1 VKALVLLAVA
11 AATAVVLWVSAAG
24 AAQNS
29 SGGPLAKGVAVTKG
43 HIPLSK
49 TSGTLPRSMKGVPSE
64 GSYAFLLKLKT
75 EPTGMAYNAFRYAG
89 KAAASTAAKNQLA
102 TVHTAQRNVVAAL
115 PSGSHVL
122 YETHAALA
130 GVAVYTKVANLAALQ
145 RISQVEKIY
154 PIAPKTPSNSY
165 AVHLQKAPQVWQTYG
180 DTGQNST
187 VAIIDTGI
195 DYTHADFGGPGTAG
209 DYNAVDPT
217 IDPTP
222 GSFDPAKFV
231 GGNVGHDFAGDAY
244 DANPQDPGFDP
255 TPAPDSNPLDCNSHG
270 THVAG
275 IIAGY
280 GENTDGSTYTDGYNA
295 LGGLDSGTYQS
306 LFKIGPGM
314 APDAKIISYKVFGC
328 EGSTDLVGE
337 ALDAA
342 ADPNNDGSTADHV
355 DVVNMSLGSDY
366 GSPQDGDSVLSNAD
380 SALGISVVVAA
391 GNGGDL
397 YDVGGSPGDATR
409 VIGVAASVDAY
420 NQIDTLH
427 ATVNGTDHDYG
438 AQRSVAYDWANQP
451 AGDLS
456 GNVVEIGDHSQPP
469 SGTNN
474 TDGCDAISQDLTGKV
489 VFLTWTDD
497 STVRR
502 CGSATRSGNAEN
514 AGAIGVILGEDQETF
529 SAGITGSADIP
540 VVQVVK
546 SASDEIETALN
557 ASQPVSVSGTDANN
571 FEQLVPGDDDKVAS
585 FSSRG
590 IRNAGDVKPDV
601 SAVGQSVFSAGMGTG
616 DDGLS
621 DSGTSMATPM
631 VAGLSALVRSEN
643 SSWNPEQVK
652 ADIMNTAD
660 QDLFTGSNHTGDN
673 YAPNRVGAG
682 RIDAKAALDNQV
694 LAYVTDD
701 PGAVSAS
708 FGTIE
713 ATGPMTLHKTIKLD
727 NQGGSD
733 ETYDTSYDALT
744 SVPGADYSVSP
755 SQVTVAAGQTATVTL
770 TLTIDPTQLTKT
782 ADPTTDPFQDGLPR
796 EFVADAS
803 GRVLFTPE
811 DSSPTLRVPVYS
823 APRPASVMT
832 QPSSLD
838 MPSGSIQS
846 ASLPL
851 TGTGIDQGGGPE
863 NITSI
868 VAGFELQAKS
878 PALPDCSIS
887 LTSGCIHASD
897 EKAADL
903 KYVGTTSD
911 APELTQ
917 LGDDPA
923 DELAS
928 DGEEYFAITTQGP
941 WHTAASQNEYD
952 IYIDTN
958 GDGSPDL
965 VTFNTRIAG
974 TDVLIDETIDL
985 NTDQIVDEEPL
996 NDRFANTDTA
1006 LFDSDTLVMPVWL
1019 QPMADEGL
1027 SVGASRITYGIV
1039 TFGQFSS
1046 DPVDSVGF
1054 DHGGNL
1060 DGSLSTDVL
1069 NPGVAVFGDV
1079 NNAGGNGY
1087 ILYQDQP
1094 NTSLTVQ
1101 RDAASYAADHGMGA
1115 MIVHFH
1121 NTVGNKAQIVD
1132 LDHHSLTVQKSGAG
1146 TGTVTSSPSG
1156 INCGSTCTASF
1167 SSGAQVT
1174 LTATPSSDST
1184 FSGWSGGGCSGTGTC
1199 QVTLNAD
1206 ATVTATFIP
1215 KVTLTVSTSGSGSGS
1230 VTSSPAGID
1239 CGATCSAAFAN
1250 GTSVTLTASADSGSK
1265 FSGWS
1270 GGGCSGTGTCQVT
1283 LTAATSVTASFA
1295 KNTKKKDTTKPKVTS
1310 VKVKVN
1316 HGAKSA
1322 KVTFHGT
1329 DPGNG
1334 SKGLHFK
1341 CKLDK
1346 GSFKS
1351 CRSPKTYK
1359 HLKRGKHT
1367 VQVKAIDKAGNV
1379 SKTVK
1384 KKFTV

>member
-1 VKALVLLAVA
+1 MKALVLLAVA

-49 TSGTLPRSMKGVPSE
+49 TSGTMPRSLKGVPSR
-64 GSYAFLLKLKT
+64 GNYAFLLKLKT

-89 KAAASTAAKNQLA
+89 KSAASTAAKSQLA
-102 TVHTAQRNVVAAL
+102 AVRTAQSSVVSAL

-130 GVAVYTKVANLAALQ
+130 GVAVYTKVANLTALQ
-145 RISQVEKIY
+145 RISGVEKIY

-180 DTGQNST
+180 DTGENST

-195 DYTHADFGGPGTAG
+195 DYTHADFGGPGTTGAY
-209 DYNAVDPT
+209 DTALADDTADPT
-217 IDPTP
+217 YPDPSKVI
-222 GSFDPAKFV
+222 G
-231 GGNVGHDFAGDAY
+231 GHDFAGDDY
-244 DANPQDPGFDP
+244 DADPQDPGFDP
-255 TPAPDSNPLDCNSHG
+255 TPAPDNNPLDCNSHG

-280 GENTDGSTYTDGYNA
+280 GENPNGSTYTGDYTS
-295 LGGLDSGTYQS
+295 LGGLDSADYQA

-328 EGSTDLVGE
+328 EGSTDVVGE
-337 ALDAA
+337 ALDRA
-342 ADPNNDGSTADHV
+342 ADPNNDGDTSDHV
-355 DVVNMSLGSDY
+355 DVVNMSLGSDF

-397 YDVGGSPGDATR
+397 YDIGGSPGDATR

-438 AQRSVAYDWANQP
+438 AQRSVAYDWANDP
-451 AGDLS
+451 DIS

-469 SGTNN
+469 SDTNN
-474 TDGCDAISQDLTGKV
+474 TDGCDPISQDLTGEV
-489 VFLTWTDD
+489 VFLEWTDD

-502 CGSATRSGNAEN
+502 CGSAARSQNAED
-514 AGAIGVILGEDQETF
+514 AGAIGAVLGEDQETF

-546 SASDEIETALN
+546 SASDAIETALD
-557 ASQPVSVSGTDANN
+557 ASQTVSVSGTDPNN

-755 SQVTVAAGQTATVTL
+755 SQVTVDAGQTATVTL

-782 ADPTTDPFQDGLPR
+782 ADPTTDPLQDGLPR

-851 TGTGIDQGGGPE
+851 TGTGVDQGSGPE
-863 NITSI
+863 TIESI

-878 PALPDCSIS
+878 GALPDCSNSI
-887 LTSGCIHASD
+887 TSGCIHASD

-923 DELAS
+923 DELGN

-965 VTFNTRIAG
+965 VTFNTRLDG
-974 TDVLIDETIDL
+974 TDILIDETIDL
-985 NTDQIVDEEPL
+985 NSGQIVDEEPL
-996 NDRFANTDTA
+996 NDRFADTDTA
-1006 LFDSDTLVMPVWL
+1006 LYDSDTLVMPVWL
-1019 QPMADEGL
+1019 KPMADEGV
-1027 SVGASRITYGIV
+1027 SVGNSRITYGIV

-1046 DPVDSVGF
+1046 DPVDSVGLENA
-1054 DHGGNL
+1054 DNP

-1069 NPGVAVFGDV
+1069 NPGVSVFGDV
-1079 NNAGGNGY
+1079 NSSGGNGF
-1087 ILYQDQP
+1087 ILYQDEP

-1132 LDHHSLTVQKSGAG
+1132 VGHTLTVAKSG
-1146 TGTVTSSPSG
+1146 TGTGSVTSSPAG
-1156 INCGSTCTASF
+1156 VNCGATCVGSFATGAS
-1167 SSGAQVT
+1167 VT
-1174 LTATPSSDST
+1174 LTATAAAGST
-1184 FSGWSGGGCSGTGTC
+1184 FTGWSGGGCSGTGTC
-1199 QVTLNAD
+1199 HVTLSAD
-1206 ATVTATFIP
+1206 LAVTATFSE
-1215 KVTLTVSTSGSGSGS
+1215 KVTLSVSTAGKGSGTI
-1230 VTSSPAGID
+1230 TSSPAGIS
-1239 CGATCSAAFAN
+1239 CGSTCSASFAS
-1250 GTSVTLTASADSGSK
+1250 GTAVTLTAHAGSGSK
-1265 FSGWS
+1265 FGGWS
-1270 GGGCSGTGTCQVT
+1270 GGGCSGSGTCQVT
-1283 LTAATSVTASFA
+1283 LNAATSVTASF
-1295 KNTKKKDTTKPKVTS
+1295 TKKKDTTKPKMKS

-1334 SKGLHFK
+1334 SKGLRFK
-1341 CKLDK
+1341 CKLDGK
-1346 GSFKS
+1346 SFKS
-1351 CRSPKTYK
+1351 CHSPKLYK
-1359 HLKRGKHT
+1359 HLSHGKHT
-1367 VQVKAIDKAGNV
+1367 VRVKAIDKAGNV

>member
-1 VKALVLLAVA
+1 
-11 AATAVVLWVSAAG
+11 
-24 AAQNS
+24 
-29 SGGPLAKGVAVTKG
+29 VTKG

-49 TSGTLPRSMKGVPSE
+49 TSGTLPRSMKGVPSK

-102 TVHTAQRNVVAAL
+102 TVRAAQSNVVSAL

-180 DTGQNST
+180 DTGANST

-195 DYTHADFGGPGTAG
+195 DYTHADFGGPGTKAAYQTALAN
-209 DYNAVDPT
+209 DTADPT
-217 IDPTP
+217 YPDPSKID
-222 GSFDPAKFV
+222 S
-231 GGNVGHDFAGDAY
+231 GHDFAGDDY

-255 TPAPDSNPLDCNSHG
+255 TPVPDNNPLDCNSHG

-275 IIAGY
+275 IIAGF
-280 GENTDGSTYTDGYNA
+280 GENTDGSTYTDGYSA
-295 LGGLDSGTYQS
+295 LGGLSSGDYQA

-328 EGSTDLVGE
+328 QGSTDVVGE
-337 ALDAA
+337 ALDRA

-355 DVVNMSLGSDY
+355 DVVNMSLGSDF

-397 YDVGGSPGDATR
+397 YDIGGSPGDATR

-427 ATVNGTDHDYG
+427 ATVNGTPHDYG
-438 AQRSVAYDWANQP
+438 AQRSVAYDWANDP
-451 AGDLS
+451 DIS
-456 GNVVEIGDHSQPP
+456 GNVVEITD
-469 SGTNN
+469 TNN
-474 TDGCDAISQDLTGKV
+474 TDGCDPISQDLTGKV

-502 CGSATRSGNAEN
+502 CGSAARSQNAED
-514 AGAIGVILGEDQETF
+514 AGAIGAILGEDQETF

-546 SASDEIETALN
+546 SASDEIQTALD

-616 DDGLS
+616 NDGLS

-643 SSWNPEQVK
+643 STWNPEQVK

-660 QDLFTGSNHTGDN
+660 EDLFTGSNHSGDT

-713 ATGPMTLHKTIKLD
+713 ATAPMTLHKTIKLD

-755 SQVTVAAGQTATVTL
+755 SQVTVDAGQTATVTL

-782 ADPTTDPFQDGLPR
+782 SDPTTDPLQDGLPR

-803 GRVLFTPE
+803 GRVLFTSE
-811 DSSPTLRVPVYS
+811 GSGPTLRVPVYS

-851 TGTGIDQGGGPE
+851 TGTGVDQGGGPE

-878 PALPDCSIS
+878 PALPDCSNSI
-887 LTSGCIHASD
+887 TSGCIHASD

-923 DELAS
+923 DELAG

-952 IYIDTN
+952 IYVDTN

-965 VTFNTRIAG
+965 VTFNTRITG

-985 NTDQIVDEEPL
+985 QSGDVVDEEPL
-996 NDRFANTDTA
+996 NDRFADTDTA
-1006 LFDSDTLVMPVWL
+1006 LFDSDTLVMPVSL
-1019 QPMADEGL
+1019 GAMADDGL
-1027 SVGASRITYGIV
+1027 TVGDSRITYGVV

-1054 DHGGNL
+1054 DNGGNL

-1069 NPGVAVFGDV
+1069 NPGVAVFGDIDT
-1079 NNAGGNGY
+1079 AGGDGFV
-1087 ILYQDQP
+1087 LYQDQP
-1094 NTSLTVQ
+1094 DTSLTVQ
-1101 RDAASYAADHGMGA
+1101 RDAASYAADNGMGA

-1132 LDHHSLTVQKSGAG
+1132 LDHHKLTVQKSGAG

-1156 INCGSTCTASF
+1156 INCGATCSASY
-1167 SSGAQVT
+1167 SSGTQVT
-1174 LTATPSSDST
+1174 LTATPASSST

-1199 QVTLNAD
+1199 VVTLNA
-1206 ATVTATFIP
+1206 ATTVTATFVP

-1270 GGGCSGTGTCQVT
+1270 GGGCAGTGTCQVT

-1295 KNTKKKDTTKPKVTS
+1295 KKKDTTKPKMTS
-1310 VKVKVN
+1310 IKVKVN

-1341 CKLDK
+1341 CKLDSK
-1346 GSFKS
+1346 SFKS
-1351 CRSPKTYK
+1351 CSSPKTYK
-1359 HLKRGKHT
+1359 NLKSGKHT
-1367 VQVKAIDKAGNV
+1367 VQVKATDKAGNV

>member
-1 VKALVLLAVA
+1 MKALVLLAVA

-29 SGGPLAKGVAVTKG
+29 SGGPLAKGVAVMTG

-49 TSGTLPRSMKGVPSE
+49 TSGTMPRSLKGVPSK
-64 GSYAFLLKLKT
+64 GNYAFLLKLKA

-89 KAAASTAAKNQLA
+89 KSAASTAAKNQLA
-102 TVHTAQRNVVAAL
+102 AVRTAQSNVVAAL

-145 RISQVEKIY
+145 RISGVEKIY

-165 AVHLQKAPQVWQTYG
+165 AVRLQKAPQVWQTYG
-180 DTGQNST
+180 DTGENST

-195 DYTHADFGGPGTAG
+195 DYTHADFGGPGTVSA
-209 DYNAVDPT
+209 YNTALANDTADPT
-217 IDPTP
+217 YPDPSKVI
-222 GSFDPAKFV
+222 G
-231 GGNVGHDFAGDAY
+231 GHDFAGDDY
-244 DANPQDPGFDP
+244 DADPQDPGFDP
-255 TPAPDSNPLDCNSHG
+255 TPAPDNNPLDCNSHG

-280 GENTDGSTYTDGYNA
+280 GENPDGSKYTGDYTS
-295 LGGLDSGTYQS
+295 LGSLDSTDYQA

-314 APDAKIISYKVFGC
+314 APKAKIISYKVFGC
-328 EGSTDLVGE
+328 EGSTDVVGE
-337 ALDAA
+337 ALDRA
-342 ADPNNDGSTADHV
+342 ADPNNDGDTSDHV

-427 ATVNGTDHDYG
+427 ATVNGTPETYG
-438 AQRSVAYDWANQP
+438 AQRSVAYDWASDP
-451 AGDLS
+451 DIS
-456 GNVVEIGDHSQPP
+456 GSVVEL
-469 SGTNN
+469 TNASN
-474 TDGCDAISQDLTGKV
+474 KDGCDPISQNLTGKV
-489 VFLTWTDD
+489 VFLEWTDD

-502 CGSATRSGNAEN
+502 CGSAARSQNAEN
-514 AGAIGVILGEDQETF
+514 AGAIGVVLGEDEETF

-546 SASDEIETALN
+546 SASDAIEAALN
-557 ASQPVSVSGTDANN
+557 VPQPVSVSDTTANN
-571 FEQLVPGDDDKVAS
+571 FEQLVPSDDDKVAS

-590 IRNAGDVKPDV
+590 IRNAGDMKPDV

-660 QDLFTGSNHTGDN
+660 QDLFTGDNHTGTT

-682 RIDAKAALDNQV
+682 RIDAKAALDNKV

-713 ATGPMTLHKTIKLD
+713 ATGPLTLHKTIKLD
-727 NQGGSD
+727 NQGGTA
-733 ETYDTSYDALT
+733 ETYDTSYQPLT
-744 SVPGADYSVSP
+744 VVPGANYSVSP
-755 SQVTVAAGQTATVTL
+755 NQVTVAAGSSTTATL
-770 TLTIDPTQLTKT
+770 TLTIDRTQLTKT
-782 ADPTTDPFQDGLPR
+782 IDPTMDRDQGGLPR
-796 EFVADAS
+796 EYVADAS

-811 DSSPTLRVPVYS
+811 DSAPTLRVPVYS

-838 MPSGSIQS
+838 MPSGAIQS
-846 ASLPL
+846 ATLPL
-851 TGTGIDQGGGPE
+851 SGTGVDQGSGDE
-863 NITSI
+863 LIQSL

-878 PALPDCSIS
+878 GALPVCGGAI
-887 LTSGCIHASD
+887 TTGCIHASD

-903 KYVGTTSD
+903 KYVGTTSN
-911 APELTQ
+911 APELTSI
-917 LGDDPA
+917 GDNPFGCNG
-923 DELAS
+923 
-928 DGEEYFAITTQGP
+928 DGQCGLEYFAISTQGP

-952 IYIDTN
+952 IYIDSN
-958 GDGSPDL
+958 GDGNPDT
-965 VTFNTRIAG
+965 VTFNTRLTG
-974 TDVLIDETIDL
+974 TDTLVDETIDL
-985 NTDQIVDEEPL
+985 SNGHIIDEEL
-996 NDRFANTDTA
+996 IDDRFGDTDAA
-1006 LFDSDTLVMPVWL
+1006 LMDSDTLVMPVETDAL
-1019 QPMADEGL
+1019 PGIAPG
-1027 SVGASRITYGIV
+1027 SSRITYGIFS
-1039 TFGQFSS
+1039 FGQFSS

-1054 DHGGNL
+1054 DNNSDL
-1060 DGSLSTDVL
+1060 DGSLTTDVL
-1069 NPGVAVFGDV
+1069 NPGVAAFGSFD
-1079 NNAGGNGY
+1079 GTGSPL
-1087 ILYQDQP
+1087 LYEDMP
-1094 NTSLTVQ
+1094 GTSLTIR

-1146 TGTVTSSPSG
+1146 SGTVTSSPAG
-1156 INCGSTCTASF
+1156 ISCGSTCSASYA
-1167 SSGAQVT
+1167 SGTSVT
-1174 LTATPSSDST
+1174 LTATPASDST
-1184 FSGWSGGGCSGTGTC
+1184 FAGWSGGGCSGIGTC
-1199 QVTLNAD
+1199 QVTLNAS
-1206 ATVTATFIP
+1206 ATVTAAFVP
-1215 KVTLTVSTSGSGSGS
+1215 KVTLTVSRSGSGSGS

-1239 CGATCSAAFAN
+1239 CGSTCSASFAT
-1250 GTSVTLTASADSGSK
+1250 GTSVRLTASAGSGSK
-1265 FSGWS
+1265 FGGWS
-1270 GGGCSGTGTCQVT
+1270 GGGCSGTGRCQVT
-1283 LTAATSVTASFA
+1283 LTAATSVTASFT
-1295 KNTKKKDTTKPKVTS
+1295 KNKKKKDTTKPKVAS
-1310 VKVKVN
+1310 VKIEVN

-1334 SKGLHFK
+1334 SKGLRFK
-1341 CKLDK
+1341 CKLDGK
-1346 GSFKS
+1346 SFKG
-1351 CRSPKTYK
+1351 CHSPKTYN
-1359 HLKRGKHT
+1359 HLSHGKHT
-1367 VQVKAIDKAGNV
+1367 VQVKATDKAGNV

>member
-1 VKALVLLAVA
+1 
-11 AATAVVLWVSAAG
+11 
-24 AAQNS
+24 
-29 SGGPLAKGVAVTKG
+29 
-43 HIPLSK
+43 
-49 TSGTLPRSMKGVPSE
+49 MKGVPSK
-64 GSYAFLLKLKT
+64 GSYAFLLKLKA

-102 TVHTAQRNVVAAL
+102 TVHTAQRNVVSAL

-180 DTGQNST
+180 DTGENST

-195 DYTHADFGGPGTAG
+195 DYTHADFGGPGTANA
-209 DYNAVDPT
+209 YNTALTNDTTDPA
-217 IDPTP
+217 P
-222 GSFDPAKFV
+222 GSFDPTKFI
-231 GGNVGHDFAGDAY
+231 GGHDFAGDAY
-244 DANPQDPGFDP
+244 DADDPNSVP
-255 TPAPDSNPLDCNSHG
+255 VPDNNPLDCNSHG

-280 GENTDGSTYTDGYNA
+280 GENTDGSTFTDGYNA
-295 LGGLDSGTYQS
+295 LGGLNSTDYQA

-328 EGSTDLVGE
+328 EGSTNVVGE

-342 ADPNNDGSTADHV
+342 ADPNGDGSTADHV
-355 DVVNMSLGSDY
+355 DVVNMSLGSDF

-380 SALGISVVVAA
+380 SVLGISVVVAA

-397 YDVGGSPGDATR
+397 YDIGGSPGDATR

-427 ATVNGTDHDYG
+427 ATVNGTGHDYG
-438 AQRSVAYDWANQP
+438 AQRSVAYDWANDP
-451 AGDLS
+451 DIS
-456 GNVVEIGDHSQPP
+456 GNVVEITDP
-469 SGTNN
+469 NN
-474 TDGCDAISQDLTGKV
+474 TDGCDPIAQDLTGKV

-497 STVRR
+497 DTVRR
-502 CGSATRSGNAEN
+502 CGSAGRSGNAAD

-529 SAGITGSADIP
+529 SAGITGSAVIP

-546 SASDEIETALN
+546 SASDQIKAALD
-557 ASQPVSVSGTDANN
+557 ASQPVSVSGTTPNN
-571 FEQLVPGDDDKVAS
+571 FEQLVSGDDDKVAS

-616 DDGLS
+616 NDGLS

-660 QDLFTGSNHTGDN
+660 QDLFTGSNHTGDT

-727 NQGGSD
+727 NQSGSD

-755 SQVTVAAGQTATVTL
+755 AQVTVAAGSTATVTL

-782 ADPTTDPFQDGLPR
+782 EDPTTDPFQDGLPR

-803 GRVLFTPE
+803 GRVLFTPD
-811 DSSPTLRVPVYS
+811 DSSPTLLVPVYS

-851 TGTGIDQGGGPE
+851 TGSGVDQGGGPE

-878 PALPDCSIS
+878 PALPDCSNSI
-887 LTSGCIHASD
+887 TSGCIHASD

-917 LGDDPA
+917 LGDDPT
-923 DELAS
+923 DELAG

-965 VTFNTRIAG
+965 VTFNTRITG

-985 NTDQIVDEEPL
+985 SSGDVVDQEPL
-996 NDRFANTDTA
+996 NDRFADTDTA

-1019 QPMADEGL
+1019 QPMADDGL
-1027 SVGASRITYGIV
+1027 SVGDSRITYGVV

-1046 DPVDSVGF
+1046 DPVDSVGL
-1054 DHGGNL
+1054 DDSGNP

-1079 NNAGGNGY
+1079 DTAGGNGFV
-1087 ILYQDQP
+1087 LYQDQP

-1101 RDAASYAADHGMGA
+1101 RDAASYAADQGMGA

-1146 TGTVTSSPSG
+1146 TGTVTSSPAG
-1156 INCGSTCTASF
+1156 INCGSTCTASY
-1167 SSGAQVT
+1167 SSGTQVT
-1174 LTATPSSDST
+1174 LTATPASNST

-1199 QVTLNAD
+1199 VVTLNAD

-1215 KVTLTVSTSGSGSGS
+1215 KVTLTVSTSGNGSGS

-1295 KNTKKKDTTKPKVTS
+1295 KNKKKDTTKPKVTS

-1316 HGAKSA
+1316 HGTKSA

-1334 SKGLHFK
+1334 SKGLKFK
-1341 CKLDK
+1341 CKLGK

-1351 CRSPKTYK
+1351 CKSPKTYK
-1359 HLKRGKHT
+1359 HLSRGKHT